1 MWGWLLT
8 SQKLGLK
15 IDQIPFRTCKTQL
28 LSNEQLTQPS
38 CHDFSISRSNKI
50 RKYIFKGFIFHCYV
64 GLPECRLISSPTKTN
79 KQTTPKICWSLGI
92 QSPPENSNGTS
103 ILCWVDSTSQ
113 SLADSMT
120 GCLGDGNLTVSSLAP
135 RFSSTRLFPEKSNMR
150 CAKWAE
156 KKQL

>member
-1 MWGWLLT
+1 MVVNFSKVGAENRPNTFPDLQDT
-8 SQKLGLK
+8 APVKC
-15 IDQIPFRTCKTQL
+15 TVNTTQL
-28 LSNEQLTQPS
+28 SWFQYLPVQQ
-38 CHDFSISRSNKI
+38 I

-64 GLPECRLISSPTKTN
+64 GLPECRLISSPN
-79 KQTTPKICWSLGI
+79 KNQQTTPKICWSLGI

-103 ILCWVDSTSQ
+103 ILCWGDSTSQ
-113 SLADSMT
+113 SLADNMT

-150 CAKWAE
+150 CAKWAK